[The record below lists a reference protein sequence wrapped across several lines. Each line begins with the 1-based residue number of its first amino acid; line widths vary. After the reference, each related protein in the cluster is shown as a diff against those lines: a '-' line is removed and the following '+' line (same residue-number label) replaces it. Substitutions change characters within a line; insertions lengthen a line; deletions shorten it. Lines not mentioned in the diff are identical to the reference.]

1 MWAWELKEMPSGCHS
16 SVTVQ
21 GLTTDHADRGARSDP
36 QPPRSLFSSLQK
48 TPPST
53 TMPPKQKQN
62 SAHLQADLKDEQVLQ
77 SVLLVDPFGAQ
88 DSWGPLARQANDDED
103 DESRGSKTGES
114 LPWCLLPLLGTPL
127 LSWTLD
133 SLALGGVQQV
143 FLFIRDGTD
152 MVRSYLSTTS
162 YLNPDSSMVVTIIPT
177 TSFTP
182 GDVLR
187 EVDSRALLKT
197 KTGSGTDIGTFILA
211 RCGYIGNLDLAKAA
225 QRFTVR
231 RKEDGG
237 LPCLSGIMES
247 RTSRMGSS
255 NSTAIHLLDPT
266 SRLLYFHTEPH
277 KFPRPKRIQIP
288 PELFHEPKDLLM
300 RSDLES
306 VGIDLCSVEVPQLF
320 TENFDY
326 QLVRPDF
333 VHGILTSDLLGKT
346 ILCEVVKESENLG
359 SGAKWAT
366 LVGDVKTYDRAAR
379 GIIAR
384 RSQPF
389 VLDQTRLEGHPVFSQ
404 RRGMIYI
411 GKDVDLAPESKI
423 GNSTCLAPS
432 CTISHRAEIRQ
443 SYIGSSS
450 LIGDRSQVEDSY
462 IFDRVTIGS
471 NTKIKNSI
479 IGSNVTIKADC
490 VIEGGCLLG
499 SGVVIGEGI
508 VLTGVNVSLSG
519 PTGSDKLEGP
529 GSVGVVWPQTED
541 SSSQIGTL
549 NGNASEDS
557 DDELG
562 NIDIRNLK
570 FARLGATYQNQDLE
584 SPNSSTTSLSSLSS
598 NASSSRSAN
607 IQNIESI
614 GEVGSTQDFVV
625 ECVRSL
631 ERAFEEDHT
640 VENATI
646 ELKTLRMASNV
657 PQSQVRKIV
666 FARVLTL
673 AQHDLS
679 KLNKW
684 IQLIKNMMN
693 TASHGNNRRTEEEEE
708 EELVEMVEILLD
720 LQSFCCLEK
729 NFTSSQ
735 SQESVK
741 FFSKCLQAFYNLE
754 IISEESLLKWFKSVQ
769 SKALKPVHP
778 LPDNDKE
785 DEHRRNHCL
794 KLREVGG
801 KLLQMLMEAESE
813 SSDED

>member
-1 MWAWELKEMPSGCHS
+1 MA
-16 SVTVQ
+16 
-21 GLTTDHADRGARSDP
+21 
-36 QPPRSLFSSLQK
+36 
-48 TPPST
+48 
-53 TMPPKQKQN
+53 PKQKPNQ
-62 SAHLQADLKDEQVLQ
+62 AQLQADLKDDLILQ
-77 SVLLVDPFGAQ
+77 SVLLADPFGAE
-88 DSWGPLARQANDDED
+88 DSWGPLSRQSDDD
-103 DESRGSKTGES
+103 DDGDKKTAQS
-114 LPWCLLPLLGTPL
+114 LPWCLIPLLGTPL

-152 MVRSYLSTTS
+152 LVRSYLSTTS

-197 KTGSGTDIGTFILA
+197 KTGSGSDIGTFVLA
-211 RCGYIGNLDLAKAA
+211 KCGYIGNLDLSKAA

-247 RTSRMGSS
+247 RASRIGSS
-255 NSTAIHLLDPT
+255 TSTSIHLLDPS
-266 SRLLYFHTEPH
+266 SRLLYLHTDRH
-277 KFPRPKRIQIP
+277 KFPRQKRIQIP

-306 VGIDLCSVEVPQLF
+306 VGVDLCSVEVPQLF

-346 ILCEVVKESENLG
+346 ILCDVVKESENLG
-359 SGAKWAT
+359 SGVKWAI

-404 RRGMIYI
+404 RREMIYI

-423 GNSTCLAPS
+423 GNSTCLGPS

-443 SYIGSSS
+443 SYIGSTS
-450 LIGDRSQVEDSY
+450 LVGDRSQIENSY
-462 IFDRVTIGS
+462 IFDHVSIGS
-471 NTKIKNSI
+471 NARIKNSI
-479 IGSNVTIKADC
+479 IGSNVTIGPDC
-490 VIEGGCLLG
+490 VIEAGCLLG
-499 SGVVIGEGI
+499 NGVVIGEGTE
-508 VLTGVNVSLSG
+508 LRGVNASLSG
-519 PTGSDKLEGP
+519 PSGSCKLEGP
-529 GSVGVVWPQTED
+529 GSVGVVWPRIED
-541 SSSQIGTL
+541 SASQMGSP
-549 NGNASEDS
+549 NVNASDDS
-557 DDELG
+557 DDEEG
-562 NIDIRNLK
+562 MDIRNLK
-570 FARLGATYQNQDLE
+570 FARLGATYQNQDLG
-584 SPNSSTTSLSSLSS
+584 SLNSSSTSLSSLSS

-614 GEVGSTQDFVV
+614 GEVGSTQDFVA
-625 ECVRSL
+625 ECVNSL

-666 FARVLTL
+666 FARVLKL
-673 AQHDLS
+673 VQNDLS
-679 KLNKW
+679 KLTKW
-684 IQLIKNMMN
+684 IKLIRNMMN
-693 TASHGNNRRTEEEEE
+693 TSSTATSTNNRRSEEEEE
-708 EELVEMVEILLD
+708 EEINEMVEILVD
-720 LQSFCCLEK
+720 LQSFCCLDK
-729 NFTSSQ
+729 NFTNLQ
-735 SQESVK
+735 TQESVK

-754 IISEESLLKWFKSVQ
+754 IISEDSLLKWFKSQQ
-769 SKALKPVHP
+769 SKAPA
-778 LPDNDKE
+778 LPPSNSG
-785 DEHRRNHCL
+785 DEKQDAHQKNQYL

-801 KLLQMLMEAESE
+801 KLLQMLMEADSE
-813 SSDED
+813 SSEDED